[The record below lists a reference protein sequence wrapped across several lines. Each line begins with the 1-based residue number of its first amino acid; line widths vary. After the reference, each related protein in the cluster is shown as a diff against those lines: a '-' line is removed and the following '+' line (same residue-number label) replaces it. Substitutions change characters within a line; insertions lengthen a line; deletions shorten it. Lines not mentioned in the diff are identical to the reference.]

1 MHLEGSIQI
10 LLSAHS
16 LSYVAKE
23 IKGRNPW
30 KDKIL
35 ITEQRE
41 ISSPLVRTR
50 HHGRHHHLPAKKG
63 SGIIPYKVLCRCN
76 VSIARVKR
84 EEEAEWQRGGV
95 GCRQGVSLDNGGRLY
110 RDQGFIEV
118 PYAFI
123 EVPYPA
129 GFVSKVRWDQVN
141 CVFGPF
147 FPMGNE
153 RKRGK

>member
-23 IKGRNPW
+23 IKGRNSR

-35 ITEQRE
+35 ITEERE

-63 SGIIPYKVLCRCN
+63 SGVNPYKALCRCN
-76 VSIARVKR
+76 VSIARVK
-84 EEEAEWQRGGV
+84 GG
-95 GCRQGVSLDNGGRLY
+95 GG
-110 RDQGFIEV
+110 
-118 PYAFI
+118 
-123 EVPYPA
+123 
-129 GFVSKVRWDQVN
+129 
-141 CVFGPF
+141 
-147 FPMGNE
+147 
-153 RKRGK
+153 